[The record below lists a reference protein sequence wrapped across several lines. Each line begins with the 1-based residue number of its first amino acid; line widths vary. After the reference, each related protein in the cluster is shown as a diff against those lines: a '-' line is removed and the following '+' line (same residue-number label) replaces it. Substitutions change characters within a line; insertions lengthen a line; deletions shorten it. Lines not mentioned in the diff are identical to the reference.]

1 MNDNNIK
8 NAFKAG
14 IWYTISTL
22 LVKSIS
28 IISTPLYTRLMSTA
42 DYGISATFNTWY
54 ALLFIICS
62 LNVGYSIG
70 RAKIDFK
77 DDFDNYIGAL
87 QIICACITSI
97 LFGIIFL
104 FFPQMKSLIG
114 LDKTAVICLY
124 IYVLFGTVVS
134 IYQGKYNSK

>member
-70 RAKIDFK
+70 RA
-77 DDFDNYIGAL
+77 
-87 QIICACITSI
+87 
-97 LFGIIFL
+97 
-104 FFPQMKSLIG
+104 
-114 LDKTAVICLY
+114 
-124 IYVLFGTVVS
+124 
-134 IYQGKYNSK
+134 

>member
-54 ALLFIICS
+54 ALL
-62 LNVGYSIG
+62 L
-70 RAKIDFK
+70 
-77 DDFDNYIGAL
+77 
-87 QIICACITSI
+87 
-97 LFGIIFL
+97 
-104 FFPQMKSLIG
+104 SLIH
-114 LDKTAVICLY
+114 I
-124 IYVLFGTVVS
+124 
-134 IYQGKYNSK
+134 